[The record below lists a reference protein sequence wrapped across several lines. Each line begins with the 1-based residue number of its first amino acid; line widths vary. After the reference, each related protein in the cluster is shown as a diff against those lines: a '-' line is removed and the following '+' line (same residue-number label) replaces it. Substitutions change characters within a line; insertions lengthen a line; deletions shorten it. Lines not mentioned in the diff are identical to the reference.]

1 MTSQVRD
8 ALCSSARR
16 ATDVRFLVHVTCG
29 EENPTRAALGLL
41 VAKSAVDEGH
51 AVDVFLAG
59 DGAGLAR
66 SSAATGANGLG
77 TGNAGEWLTYLAG
90 HGVTIY
96 VSGMSAQARG
106 LDADSLKAAGFVP
119 SPPTKLVALAAEA
132 DRVLVY

>member
-1 MTSQVRD
+1 M
-8 ALCSSARR
+8 
-16 ATDVRFLVHVTCG
+16 RFLIHVTCG

-51 AVDVFLAG
+51 DVDVFLAG

-66 SSAATGANGLG
+66 TSAAAATNGIG
-77 TGNAGEWLTYLAG
+77 TGNAGEWLAYLAE
-90 HGVTIY
+90 HNVPLY

-106 LDADSLKAAGFVP
+106 MDAESLKADGFIP